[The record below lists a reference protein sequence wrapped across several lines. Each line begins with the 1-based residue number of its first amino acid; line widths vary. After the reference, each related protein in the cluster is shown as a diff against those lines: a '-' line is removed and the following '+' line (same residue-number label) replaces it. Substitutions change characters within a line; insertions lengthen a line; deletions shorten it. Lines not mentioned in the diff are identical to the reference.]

1 MKTVLYVTN
10 IEVPYKVKFFNQLST
25 KCDLTVLY
33 ERKESSNRDATW
45 VNSIF
50 KNYKIK
56 CFDGDKIG
64 NEFSFSISAIKCM
77 LQKYDVVILS
87 CVNSPVQIMA
97 SLVLRLL
104 KKKFYFSLD
113 GELFVGK
120 SKIKST
126 LKKFFVKGATMYLS
140 AGEVSSD
147 NLKMI
152 VGDKP
157 IIPYYFS
164 SLTQAEILHNIS
176 SEELQERDDFI
187 LVIGQYFD
195 YKGLDIAIQAAR
207 MDSSIKYK
215 FVGMGKRTDMF
226 INEQHVR
233 ELKNVTVIPFLQK
246 EELQN
251 EYKKAKAVVLPSRQE
266 CWGLVVNEAASFG
279 TPIISTRGS
288 GAAVEFLEEQYS
300 QYLAISGD
308 VKSLYNAIVKLI
320 ESDNSEYEKFLK
332 NKSLDYSIE
341 HMVDKHIEAF
351 EKDKL

>member
-10 IEVPYKVKFFNQLST
+10 IEVPYKVKFFNQLSK

-33 ERKESSNRDATW
+33 ERKESSNRDSMWA
-45 VNSIF
+45 NSVS

-56 CFDGDKIG
+56 CFNGFKIG
-64 NEFSFSISAIKCM
+64 NEFSFSISAIRCI
-77 LQKYDVVILS
+77 LQEYDVIILS
-87 CVNSPVQIMA
+87 CINSPVQIIA
-97 SLVLRLL
+97 SLLLRLL
-104 KKKFYFSLD
+104 KKKFFFSFD
-113 GELFVGK
+113 GELFVEEN
-120 SKIKST
+120 KIKST
-126 LKKFFVKGATMYLS
+126 IKKFFVRGATMYLS
-140 AGEVSSD
+140 AGEASVES
-147 NLKMI
+147 LQRI
-152 VGDKP
+152 VGEKQ

-164 SLTQAEILHNIS
+164 SLTEAEISYNATSNLL
-176 SEELQERDDFI
+176 EERDDFI

-195 YKGLDIAIQAAR
+195 YKGLDIAIQVAR

-215 FVGMGKRTDMF
+215 FVGMGKRADIF
-226 INEQHVR
+226 ITEQHVR

-300 QYLAISGD
+300 QYLAIPGD
-308 VKSLYNAIVKLI
+308 AKSLYDAIAKLI
-320 ESDNSEYEKFLK
+320 ESDNSDYERFLK
-332 NKSLDYSIE
+332 HKSLDYSIE
-341 HMVDKHIEAF
+341 RMVDKHIEVF
-351 EKDKL
+351 